1 MSDDVVTVL
10 LRSKVVGSCNDF
22 LDNWRVYVGPRELL
36 KHALDNS
43 ASALVLAQQKDLVLD

>member
-22 LDNWRVYVGPRELL
+22 LDNWCVYVGPRELL
-36 KHALDNS
+36 KHALDN
-43 ASALVLAQQKDLVLD
+43 AAATLVLAQ